1 MELQVQVAL
10 TINEIEKLLAFLK
23 SAPGVDQRA
32 AAIAR
37 THFETALLWTANAAA
52 GEAILNG

>member
-10 TINEIEKLLAFLK
+10 TIGEVEKLLAVLK
-23 SAPGVDQRA
+23 TAPGVDQRA
-32 AAIAR
+32 VAVAR

-52 GEAILNG
+52 GEAILDG